1 MLLKSA
7 SDSVPPQKPF
17 LQHLPMIIA
26 EPCPLSE
33 AAAHHL
39 AENRAGMP
47 GYAARKLLASTIQDN
62 FPGRSVGTQK
72 QALLPKCRPD
82 F

>member
-1 MLLKSA
+1 
-7 SDSVPPQKPF
+7 
-17 LQHLPMIIA
+17 MIIA

-47 GYAARKLLASTIQDN
+47 GYAERKLLASTIQDTFLEDLWEHKN
-62 FPGRSVGTQK
+62 KLYCRNVGQISEK
-72 QALLPKCRPD
+72 NINK
-82 F
+82 